1 MRHEIRSINQLL
13 LGALPLISQ
22 PAPVAMTTSATVTSA
37 AILAGLITG
46 NQGAGAAATYTLPTG
61 AVFGP
66 IADALYSGG
75 WPVDFAIEFSVVNI
89 SAVAAEIIT
98 VAGATG
104 MTAVGNMVIAPNVAA
119 PATPPVAQFRLRKTA
134 ANTYSFYRVG

>member
-13 LGALPLISQ
+13 LGSLPLIAQS
-22 PAPVAMTTSATVTSA
+22 APVAMTTSATITSA
-37 AILAGLITG
+37 AILGGLITG
-46 NQGAGAAATYTLPTG
+46 NQGGAGAATYTMPTG

-75 WPVDFAIEFSVVNI
+75 WPNDYAIEFSIVNI
-89 SAVAAEIIT
+89 STVAAEIIT

-104 MTAVGNMVIAPNVAA
+104 MTAVGNMVIAANQAA

>member
-13 LGALPLISQ
+13 VGSLPLIAQ
-22 PAPVAMTTSATVTSA
+22 AAPVAMTVTAAVTSA
-37 AILAGLITG
+37 AILGGLITG

-61 AVFGP
+61 VVFGP

-89 SAVAAEIIT
+89 STVAAEIIT
-98 VAGATG
+98 VAGAAG